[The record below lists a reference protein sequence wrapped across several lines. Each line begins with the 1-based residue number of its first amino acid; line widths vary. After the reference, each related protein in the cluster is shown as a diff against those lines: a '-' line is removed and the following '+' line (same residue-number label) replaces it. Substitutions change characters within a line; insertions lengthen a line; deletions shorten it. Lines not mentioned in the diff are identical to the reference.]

1 MLPLQCDR
9 SLLRRKQP
17 LRTCIR
23 NAGTRNNGTI
33 RYSKRVCVSVSSFRN
48 RTAPSSFVTNAR
60 GRNTTLV
67 NTVICHKR
75 VIATSN
81 HRQRL
86 KFTRFSFARIP
97 DGSDVTLR
105 YTHTSSSISL
115 PTIVPFATL
124 QLRLLSVNYDV
135 HRRIGCPVTIRT
147 VIPLI

>member
-1 MLPLQCDR
+1 MHMYP
-9 SLLRRKQP
+9 RR
-17 LRTCIR
+17 RH
-23 NAGTRNNGTI
+23 TRNNGTI
-33 RYSKRVCVSVSSFRN
+33 CNSKRVYVLVSSFRN
-48 RTAPSSFVTNAR
+48 RTAPFSFVTYAR
-60 GRNTTLV
+60 GKNITLV
-67 NTVICHKR
+67 NTVIYHKR

-86 KFTRFSFARIP
+86 KFTRFSFTRIP

-105 YTHTSSSISL
+105 CTHTSSSISL

-135 HRRIGCPVTIRT
+135 HRHIGCPVTIHT